1 MTDSEINNFIA
12 AIHAGDLATLQR
24 VLADN
29 PGLAASRLG
38 GVAKG
43 RTPLHVV
50 ADWPG
55 YFPNGPQIVRMLIGA
70 RADPNARDPDKPRS
84 ETPLHWAAS
93 SDDVDVARALIDGGA
108 DVETP
113 DGSIGTPLD
122 NAIGYA
128 CWHVARL
135 LVQRG
140 AKVDKL
146 WHAAALGMLDRLEEL
161 LGGPAG
167 TEPEA
172 VSQAFWHAC
181 AAGQRRPAPGSGV
194 SAQPGSR
201 PELGTG
207 LRQGDS
213 VGRGRRPWDSPRKCD
228 RLAPRPGRSVR

>member
-1 MTDSEINNFIA
+1 MTTDNLDVVA
-12 AIHAGDLATLQR
+12 AIQAGDVATLQR
-24 VLADN
+24 LLADN
-29 PGLAASRLG
+29 PGLATSRLG
-38 GVAKG
+38 GIAKG

-55 YFPNGPQIVRMLIGA
+55 YFPNGPKVVRMLIEAG
-70 RADPNARDPDKPRS
+70 ADPNARDPDQPSLRDAPALGS
-84 ETPLHWAAS
+84 ELRRCRRGH
-93 SDDVDVARALIDGGA
+93 ALIDGGA

-122 NAIGYA
+122 NAIGYG

-161 LGGPAG
+161 LGGQCRHRTRSIVAG
-167 TEPEA
+167 LLA
-172 VSQAFWHAC
+172 RLRC
-181 AAGQRRPAPGSGV
+181 RPAPGSGV
-194 SAQPGSR
+194 AAQQGSR
-201 PELGTG
+201 PELGPR

-213 VGRGRRPWDSPRKCD
+213 VGRGPRLRDSPGQCHQ
-228 RLAPRPGRSVR
+228 LAPRTGRSVL